1 MLGES
6 VKREAGKSVLSRLSG
21 RSGRSSS
28 AIWEIV
34 RPRRAKL
41 LLAFLL
47 MTINRLSALTIPY
60 ATRILIDKVIGQHL
74 EYLLIRVVGGVLI
87 ATCVQAATSYSLTQ
101 ILSRASWLLI
111 TDLRIQVQSHI
122 SRLPV
127 SFYDANRSGSL
138 VSRIMADIEGI
149 RNLIGTGLIDFTG
162 GLLMASFSAIYLLRI
177 NVKLTLFASI
187 FLIAFAFLQRKIV
200 SVIRPMA
207 VERGGISADVTGRL
221 TETFNG
227 IRVVKSYRAESRES
241 EVFANGAHRLL
252 TNILRSVNMN
262 SLNSMTSTAVVG
274 LVAASIML
282 LGTRQIFA
290 GAMTL
295 GDYITFTMLLAFMV
309 SPVSQVVSIGTL
321 MSEALAG
328 LDRTSE
334 ILGIAEEDDDPA
346 RNVSVQP
353 DQVVGHIEFHDV
365 RFAYDKSKTVL
376 HGISF
381 DAPPGTV
388 TALVGS
394 SGSGKST
401 IISMVCAFNK
411 PDDGQILLD
420 GKDMST
426 LELDG
431 FRKTLGVVLQ
441 ESFLFEGTILENIA
455 FARPGASFEEIVDAA
470 RIARVDE
477 FVDRF
482 PERYNTIVGERG
494 IRLSGGQRQRV
505 SIARAILADP
515 RILILDE
522 ATSSLD
528 SESEAL
534 IQEGL
539 KYLIAG
545 RTTFVIAHRLS
556 TIRNA
561 DQILVVEEGRIVEQ
575 GNHQEL
581 YAKHGRYYDL
591 YMRQNKLESNLF
603 LAPGEG
609 DSPSGTDPWSEAD
622 NEERLFEN
630 LSEGTR

>member
-1 MLGES
+1 LVES
-6 VKREAGKSVLSRLSG
+6 GKHEAGASVLSRISG
-21 RSGRSSS
+21 RGGRSSS

-34 RPRRAKL
+34 RPRRVKL
-41 LLAFLL
+41 LIAFLL
-47 MTINRLSALTIPY
+47 MVVNRLAALTIPY
-60 ATRILIDKVIGQHL
+60 STRILIDKVIGQHL
-74 EYLLIRVVGGVLI
+74 GYLLIRVVGAVLI
-87 ATCVQAATSYSLTQ
+87 ATCVQAITSFSLTQ

-162 GLLMASFSAIYLLRI
+162 GLLMATFSAIYLLHI
-177 NVKLTLFASI
+177 NVKLTLFASV
-187 FLIAFAFLQRKIV
+187 FLIAFAILQRKIV
-200 SVIRPMA
+200 SIIRPMA

-241 EVFANGAHRLL
+241 EVFAHGAHRLL

-274 LVAASIML
+274 VVAAFIMF
-282 LGTRQIFA
+282 LGTHEIYV
-290 GAMTL
+290 GTMTL

-309 SPVSQVVSIGTL
+309 SPVSQVVSIGTQ

-334 ILGIAEEDDDPA
+334 ILSIAEEDDDPT
-346 RNVSVQP
+346 RNVPVQP
-353 DQVVGHIEFHDV
+353 DAVEGHIEFHDV
-365 RFAYDKSKTVL
+365 RFAYDKGKTVL

-411 PDDGQILLD
+411 PDEGRILLD
-420 GKDMST
+420 GKDLST

-431 FRKTLGVVLQ
+431 FRRTLGVVLQ

-455 FARPGASFEEIVDAA
+455 FARPTATIEEIVDAA
-470 RIARVDE
+470 RIAHVNE
-477 FVDRF
+477 FVDRL

-515 RILILDE
+515 KILILDE

-561 DQILVVEEGRIVEQ
+561 DQILVVENGLIVEH

-581 YAKHGRYYDL
+581 YARRGRYFDL
-591 YMRQNKLESNLF
+591 YTRQNKLEANLF

-609 DSPSGTDPWSEAD
+609 DSPSETNAWPEASG
-622 NEERLFEN
+622 EENLFEN
-630 LSEGTR
+630 FSEGAR

>member
-6 VKREAGKSVLSRLSG
+6 AKREAGKSVLSRLSG